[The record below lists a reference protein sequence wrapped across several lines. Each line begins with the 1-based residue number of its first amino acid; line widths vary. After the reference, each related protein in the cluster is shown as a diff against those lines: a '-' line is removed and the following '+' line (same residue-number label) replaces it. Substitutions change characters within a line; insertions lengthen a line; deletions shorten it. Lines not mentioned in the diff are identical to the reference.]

1 MLTNAQVVLGK
12 FELIKIFYI
21 VEAIQWT
28 IWEEWLFFA
37 FFLVISFSLQR
48 NLLYFLKSTATLD
61 TNKNENSNV
70 IATF

>member
-28 IWEEWLFFA
+28 IREEWLFFA

>member
-1 MLTNAQVVLGK
+1 MDHMRRVA
-12 FELIKIFYI
+12 
-21 VEAIQWT
+21 
-28 IWEEWLFFA
+28 FFA

>member
-1 MLTNAQVVLGK
+1 MDHMRRV
-12 FELIKIFYI
+12 
-21 VEAIQWT
+21 
-28 IWEEWLFFA
+28 A
-37 FFLVISFSLQR
+37 FFCFFSYDQFSLQR